1 MYFALLLYST
11 QSAFISIA
19 LQACLDSLGG
29 EFEPHKRFGLILL
42 LSFGIL
48 AGFVMIVRIPFI
60 RILEVSTDFLAET
73 VDVAICSIIEPC
85 LGIVAGCLPTVW
97 CLRGKIKRWRCGQR
111 LVQNRSTRDS
121 ALISTNYPPQ

>member
-19 LQACLDSLGG
+19 LQACLDSLG

-73 VDVAICSIIEPC
+73 VLSSNC
-85 LGIVAGCLPTVW
+85 LVL
-97 CLRGKIKRWRCGQR
+97 
-111 LVQNRSTRDS
+111 TRK
-121 ALISTNYPPQ
+121 N